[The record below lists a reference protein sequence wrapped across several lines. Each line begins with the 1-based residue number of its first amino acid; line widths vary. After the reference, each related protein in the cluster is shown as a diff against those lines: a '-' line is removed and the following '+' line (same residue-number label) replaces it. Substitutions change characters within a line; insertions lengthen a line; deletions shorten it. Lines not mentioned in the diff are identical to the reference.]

1 MDYFSSMFSA
11 VKGRVRDGFEVFE
24 ERLLV
29 GNRSLK
35 IEKVIGEGGFSFV
48 YLVRDRQ
55 TDELFAL
62 KKILIQVK
70 EQEQAGA

>member
-1 MDYFSSMFSA
+1 MFSA